1 MTVGKPKRIA
11 SIDSITNKQSNNY
24 GLKLSGLV
32 PTATGAWVS
41 APMLKQ
47 KNFIFQGV
55 NYDIKQA
62 TLTQLKQMKFTG
74 GIYKGLP
81 LTNNRVAGPQF
92 KINGIPKF

>member
-1 MTVGKPKRIA
+1 MTVGKSKRIA

-41 APMLKQ
+41 APMLNQ
-47 KNFIFQGV
+47 NFIFQGV
-55 NYDIKQA
+55 NYAIKQA
-62 TLTQLKQMKFTG
+62 TLTQLKQMKFNG
-74 GIYKGLP
+74 GRYKGLL
-81 LTNNRVAGPQF
+81 LTNYIVAGPQF